1 MIWQSVARWFD
12 EDSVVVQRTE
22 HAECLI
28 RASCKPAL
36 NVSPSDAIEAIRRER
51 LTTLRYGY
59 TEAHHAGVSERGA
72 ILDSV
77 TQIAPGGLY
86 VTGQV
91 EVLPRD

>member
-1 MIWQSVARWFD
+1 MP
-12 EDSVVVQRTE
+12 DSCVVQ
-22 HAECLI
+22 
-28 RASCKPAL
+28 ASVERVAQRR
-36 NVSPSDAIEAIRRER
+36 IEAIRRER

-91 EVLPRD
+91 EVLPGTDRVTICRSAHLTAANSPRVSRA